1 MNYILVENG
10 QIVGNPTQLPKNWAN
25 VSNFYLLDN
34 QILKQYGWYPYRFQ
48 IAQIGENQVY
58 DGSDFVVEQN
68 EVVEYQKV
76 RNKTQQEIQNEME
89 SMWRYVREHRNKL
102 LLECDWT
109 QLADSPLTNQK
120 QTEWQIYRQSL
131 RDITT
136 QSNPFSINWPTPP
149 EA

>member
-10 QIVGNPTQLPKNWAN
+10 KIVGNPTQLPKNWAN

-34 QILKQYGWYPYRFQ
+34 QTLKQYGWYPYRFQ
-48 IAQIGENQVY
+48 VAQIGENQVY

-76 RNKTQQEIQNEME
+76 RNKTAQEIQDDVIN
-89 SMWRYVREHRNKL
+89 MWTSIRNSRNRL
-102 LLECDWT
+102 LFECDWT

-131 RDITT
+131 RDITN
-136 QSNPFSINWPTPP
+136 QPNPFSISWPTPP